1 MTGAEIMFAVRQR
14 IADEDKLNISDGAM
28 LNNINTAIRLLSQ
41 TLIAR
46 RAPEMMALEE
56 VIDYSAVPVGFHS
69 LIGKQP
75 CYREGDVI
83 RTYMG
88 DTPYMMRYWRM
99 KEAITDLTKT
109 IFFAPDYTD
118 ILVTITCILCQNKDE
133 MDTTFEQGLVSQIS
147 QMLPGY
153 ATNGTSSE

>member
-1 MTGAEIMFAVRQR
+1 MTGTEIMYAVRQR
-14 IADEDKLNISDGAM
+14 IADKDKLNISDGAM

-83 RTYMG
+83 RTYMD
-88 DTPYMMRYWRM
+88 DTPYLMRYWRM
-99 KEAITDLTKT
+99 KEPIADLTKT
-109 IFFAPDYTD
+109 VFFPPDYMD
-118 ILVTITCILCQNKDE
+118 ILVTAVCMLCQNKDE
-133 MDTTFEQGLVSQIS
+133 MDTTFEQGLIAQITS
-147 QMLPGY
+147 MLPGY
-153 ATNGTSSE
+153 NINGTQSN